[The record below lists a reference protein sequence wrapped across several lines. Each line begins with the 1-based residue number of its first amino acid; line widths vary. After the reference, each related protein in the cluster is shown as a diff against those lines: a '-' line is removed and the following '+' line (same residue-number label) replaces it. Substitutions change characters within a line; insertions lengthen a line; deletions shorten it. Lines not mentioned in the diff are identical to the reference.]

1 MAVFAVLALAAPLL
15 LLATAVVALARSGP
29 LGWLG
34 ALLLI
39 VTVALSCRLCFHLIR
54 RWWRGTRAPT
64 SVRVSPAER
73 RRRPPM

>member
-1 MAVFAVLALAAPLL
+1 MAVFAVLVLAAPML
-15 LLATAVVALARSGP
+15 LLATAVVALVRFGP
-29 LGWLG
+29 LGWLA

-39 VTVALSCRLCFHLIR
+39 VTVALACRLSFRLLR

-64 SVRVSPAER
+64 SVRVGPAER